1 MLVNNMT
8 QRRLDWAVQISAIRS
23 WENKKYEYQWAKKSK
38 TEFLISFNQYKTTI
52 KGYSQIMCIITKTCQ
67 STSIKKNVYM
77 NNVYDQTTEVIKPI
91 CFQLWQCEFIG
102 NSIILW
108 SWINGMAPDC
118 FSTSAFLID
127 GQKVLWTSNVTN

>member
-8 QRRLDWAVQISAIRS
+8 QRRLDWAVQILAIRS

-52 KGYSQIMCIITKTCQ
+52 KSYSQIMCIITKTCQ
-67 STSIKKNVYM
+67 STGIKKTFIWTMFMTKLLRQLNQFVSSFDNVSSLVTLSFFEAELM
-77 NNVYDQTTEVIKPI
+77 DGT
-91 CFQLWQCEFIG
+91 QLFR
-102 NSIILW
+102 
-108 SWINGMAPDC
+108 
-118 FSTSAFLID
+118 STSALLID